1 MLQAGVETLRG
12 IGPTRAAQLQKQGVR
27 TVEDLL
33 HLLPR
38 EYRDYS
44 RETPVSALRHGQD
57 CAVRVRLISSPAT
70 AYFQGRSLVSVQATD
85 ATGKLRLKWF
95 NQPYRR
101 GQLQPGGTYVACGR
115 VDARKGL
122 SMLNPSLCRE
132 LPGLLPVYPLVQG
145 LTQRFLRTA
154 VAQALPAADEIFDPF
169 PPALRA
175 ENGLYPR
182 AHALVQAHRPDGPE
196 ALRLARRTLAFEDLL
211 CYLLAV
217 ELLKQERR
225 RFTGISFLAEGAR
238 KRYLGKLPFT
248 PTEAQLRVMD
258 EIERDMAAPFTM
270 NRLLQGDVGSGKTAV
285 ALYALYIAVENGYQG
300 VLMAPTEILARQ
312 HYDSLLG
319 IFGSSA
325 CLLHGGMP
333 KSQREKALAR
343 IENGEARAVV
353 GTHALL
359 QEDVRFAKLG
369 LVVTDEQ
376 HRFGVSQRAAI
387 ANKGVRPDVLV
398 MSATPIPRTLS
409 LLLYGD
415 LDVSVIDEMP
425 AGRKPV
431 KTSYIPAHRRD
442 DMYAYLMCQAK
453 KGVQSYVVCPFI
465 DESEALDGVSAEG
478 LFAELQDKLP
488 GVRLGLLHGRMSGK
502 RKAAVVEA
510 FRDGQIDILV
520 TTTVIEVGIHV
531 PNASIMVVEGA
542 DRFGLAQLH
551 QLRGRVGRD
560 SAQAYCFLLSDNGG
574 DAALRRLSV
583 MAETNDGFLIAER
596 DLEQRGPGDFY
607 GTRQHGA
614 NDVLAGCD
622 LSLLEQA
629 AHAARSVME
638 LPNAANDALLDFVRV
653 SYAEQSMEIAMN

>member
-1 MLQAGVETLRG
+1 M
-12 IGPTRAAQLQKQGVR
+12 
-27 TVEDLL
+27 
-33 HLLPR
+33 
-38 EYRDYS
+38 
-44 RETPVSALRHGQD
+44 
-57 CAVRVRLISSPAT
+57 
-70 AYFQGRSLVSVQATD
+70 
-85 ATGKLRLKWF
+85 
-95 NQPYRR
+95 
-101 GQLQPGGTYVACGR
+101 
-115 VDARKGL
+115 
-122 SMLNPSLCRE
+122 
-132 LPGLLPVYPLVQG
+132 
-145 LTQRFLRTA
+145 
-154 VAQALPAADEIFDPF
+154 
-169 PPALRA
+169 
-175 ENGLYPR
+175 
-182 AHALVQAHRPDGPE
+182 
-196 ALRLARRTLAFEDLL
+196 
-211 CYLLAV
+211 
-217 ELLKQERR
+217 
-225 RFTGISFLAEGAR
+225 
-238 KRYLGKLPFT
+238 
-248 PTEAQLRVMD
+248 
-258 EIERDMAAPFTM
+258 
-270 NRLLQGDVGSGKTAV
+270 
-285 ALYALYIAVENGYQG
+285 
-300 VLMAPTEILARQ
+300 
-312 HYDSLLG
+312 
-319 IFGSSA
+319 
-325 CLLHGGMP
+325 
-333 KSQREKALAR
+333 
-343 IENGEARAVV
+343 
-353 GTHALL
+353 
-359 QEDVRFAKLG
+359 RFAKLG

-415 LDVSVIDEMP
+415 LDVSVIDELP

-510 FRDGQIDILV
+510 FHDGEIDILV

-551 QLRGRVGRD
+551 QLRGRVGRG